1 MSQAPAPLPRT
12 PTIGDRH
19 ASLREQVLDELRT
32 RIIDGVYAPGERLT
46 EERLAED
53 FGVSRNPVREALR
66 VLQAEG
72 FVLEQPRR
80 GVVVAT
86 PDATSMHDLFAVR
99 SRLETLAARQAAE
112 RAGPADVAGLREL
125 LDAARLATEAQDFDL
140 VAELNS
146 TLHRRIIDIGGNRWL
161 STLSVSLYRHVE
173 WVFRL
178 GVAHR
183 APHSWTEHVRLV
195 EAIASGDPEVAERAA
210 AEHVGAA
217 AAAALP
223 GAVPVSP
230 PDGTPGVLPPLS
242 APADRDG

>member
-1 MSQAPAPLPRT
+1 VRDTGYGVPSQRGPWRLHVATHPLPLGSCRT
-12 PTIGDRH
+12 AGAGRRWSRRDVPGGCLLARSAGGGDG
-19 ASLREQVLDELRT
+19 L
-32 RIIDGVYAPGERLT
+32 
-46 EERLAED
+46 
-53 FGVSRNPVREALR
+53 
-66 VLQAEG
+66 
-72 FVLEQPRR
+72 
-80 GVVVAT
+80 
-86 PDATSMHDLFAVR
+86 

-112 RAGPADVAGLREL
+112 
-125 LDAARLATEAQDFDL
+125 AQDLDL
-140 VAELNS
+140 VTELNS
-146 TLHRRIIDIGGNRWL
+146 TLHRRISDIGGNRWL

>member
-1 MSQAPAPLPRT
+1 MSQAPSPLPRSS
-12 PTIGDRH
+12 TIGDRH
-19 ASLREQVLDELRT
+19 APLRDQVLDELRA

-66 VLQAEG
+66 VVQAEG
-72 FVLEQPRR
+72 FVLELPRR

-86 PDATSMHDLFAVR
+86 PDTTSMHDLFAIR
-99 SRLETLAARQAAE
+99 RRLETLAAQQAAE
-112 RAGPADVAGLREL
+112 RAGPADIAGLREL
-125 LDAARLATEAQDFDL
+125 LDAARRATEAQDFDL

-178 GVAHR
+178 GVVHR

-195 EAIASGDPEVAERAA
+195 EAIAAGDPEAAEQAA
-210 AEHVGAA
+210 AEHVDAA

-223 GAVPVSP
+223 GVPAESP
-230 PDGTPGVLPPLS
+230 QDGALETLAPLS
-242 APADRDG
+242 SLPDRHS